1 MPFSVMRE
9 NIVLHLSQKHN
20 HKIRFLNSIQNDL
33 WRYIREGI
41 RVISQ
46 INGPATLARAKWH
59 RYWHCLKGT
68 INFSNMCNH
77 KGDTWEYSQ
86 QDSCPFERT
95 LSSDYR
101 EGNLTFYYQYSY
113 LLERK
118 VQLTK
123 ILQCIKQWVISLGV
137 PIAIDM
143 ETSTVVTET
152 SRDPLKK

>member
-1 MPFSVMRE
+1 MEYVFEIRLHIWIHVLDITVRIKRRCYINSQMPFPVVRE
-9 NIVLHLSQKHN
+9 NIVLHLSQKQFC
-20 HKIRFLNSIQNDL
+20 FLNSIQNDL

-46 INGPATLARAKWH
+46 IHGPATLARTKWQ

-77 KGDTWEYSQ
+77 KRDTWEYSQ

-95 LSSDYR
+95 ISSDYR

-113 LLERK
+113 LLE
-118 VQLTK
+118 
-123 ILQCIKQWVISLGV
+123 
-137 PIAIDM
+137 
-143 ETSTVVTET
+143 
-152 SRDPLKK
+152 